1 MKLPRT
7 SYFIRQIQLRIYANL
22 AEQLKEFELTPAQY
36 MVLSLS
42 SGQAE
47 RSSADLARR
56 AQMTPQSMNELTAP
70 LFRKGFVKRRPHP
83 EDSRVLLLSL
93 TKAGQRLLA
102 RCDKLMDQVEEDIF
116 GCLDRQ
122 HLTSLRSALS
132 MVLSETYRAEGESVG
147 QQRLAG
153 QPGGTT
159 PRKYRAAT
167 WAA

>member
-7 SYFIRQIQLRIYANL
+7 SYLVRQIQLRIYAKL
-22 AEQLKEFELTPAQY
+22 AEELKEFDLTPAQY

-42 SGQAE
+42 TGHVE

-102 RCDKLMDQVEEDIF
+102 RCDKLMDQVEEEIF
-116 GCLDRQ
+116 GCLDHQ
-122 HLTSLRSALS
+122 HLTLFRASLSK
-132 MVLSETYRAEGESVG
+132 VLSETKRTEAKSVN

-153 QPGGTT
+153 
-159 PRKYRAAT
+159 
-167 WAA
+167 

>member
-1 MKLPRT
+1 MSEPERTFWVSEMKLPRT
-7 SYFIRQIQLRIYANL
+7 SYLVRQLQLRIYAKL
-22 AEQLKEFELTPAQY
+22 ADQLKAFELTPAQY

-42 SGQAE
+42 THQAE

-83 EDSRVLLLSL
+83 EDSRILLLSL

-102 RCDKLMDQVEEDIF
+102 RCDKLMDQVEAEVF
-116 GCLDRQ
+116 GCLDHR
-122 HLTSLRSALS
+122 HLTLLRASLSK
-132 MVLSETYRAEGESVG
+132 VLSETRRAEGETVN

-153 QPGGTT
+153 
-159 PRKYRAAT
+159 
-167 WAA
+167 

>member
-7 SYFIRQIQLRIYANL
+7 SYLVRQVQLRIHAKL
-22 AEQLKEFELTPAQY
+22 IEQLKEFDLTPTQY

-42 SGQAE
+42 DGQVE

-70 LFRKGFVKRRPHP
+70 LFRKGLVKRRPHP

-102 RCDKLMDQVEEDIF
+102 RCDKLMDQVEEELF
-116 GCLDRQ
+116 GCLDHQ
-122 HLTSLRSALS
+122 HLMLLRSSLS
-132 MVLSETYRAEGESVG
+132 KVLSEALRREGEFSH
-147 QQRLAG
+147 
-153 QPGGTT
+153 
-159 PRKYRAAT
+159 
-167 WAA
+167 